1 MLLEFKVRLNI
12 LSFQFWLC
20 LVERLLDQMSK
31 SLSCWMG
38 IVIVTRKCQTLSG
51 GLAPSFSRFL
61 SLSRMLCKLNTVHT
75 MCWICMNFIHTP
87 LHYPF
92 SLIYSCNIH
101 VNWLRVQNVACHRS
115 WPKQINR
122 EFISYNNGAFSGLSK
137 ECLQFCFI

>member
-1 MLLEFKVRLNI
+1 MDGFGQWVCMLLEYKVRLNI
-12 LSFQFWLC
+12 LSFQFRLC

-38 IVIVTRKCQTLSG
+38 IVIVTRKCQTLSS

-61 SLSRMLCKLNTVHT
+61 SLCKLNTVHT

-87 LHYPF
+87 FHWPF
-92 SLIYSCNIH
+92 SLIYSCKIQ
-101 VNWLRVQNVACHRS
+101 VNWLGALNVACNHS

-122 EFISYNNGAFSGLSK
+122 EFISYNNDALSG
-137 ECLQFCFI
+137 